1 MVFPRIRTFFHTK
14 QNSDYFLE
22 MTNRS
27 LSFKYYQN
35 LLVIHVTVRSDYSYY
50 FASGQDVYFSTCFK
64 KQPIAPF
71 PRINVKLSY
80 PYYVK
85 DKTKSKRFFTEND
98 IISLL
103 EFLIDNIIIEFGWHI
118 YK

>member
-1 MVFPRIRTFFHTK
+1 MCHELTCGWGNGFPANQNFFSHETK
-14 QNSDYFLE
+14 FRLLFGDY
-22 MTNRS
+22 
-27 LSFKYYQN
+27 
-35 LLVIHVTVRSDYSYY
+35 LLVIHKTVRSDYSYY